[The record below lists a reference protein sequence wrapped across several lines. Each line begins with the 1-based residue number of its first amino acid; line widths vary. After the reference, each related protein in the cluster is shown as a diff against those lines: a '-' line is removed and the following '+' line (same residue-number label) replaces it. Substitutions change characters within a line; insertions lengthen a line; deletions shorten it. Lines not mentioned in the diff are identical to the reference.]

1 MNGRVRP
8 RECSEGGS
16 TVCKSWAAWAAAVLL
31 SGLGPPCRWE
41 YNFLYI
47 LTITNADKRTQVH
60 VPLLEPG
67 KGSLPQ
73 LKEGGRGTHL
83 STRV

>member
-8 RECSEGGS
+8 CERSEGGS
-16 TVCKSWAAWAAAVLL
+16 TVCKSWAAAVLL
-31 SGLGPPCRWE
+31 SGLGPPCRRE

-60 VPLLEPG
+60 IPLLEPG
-67 KGSLPQ
+67 KGSLLQ

-83 STRV
+83 STHV